1 MSSRFPGLVPAFA
14 LLAMG
19 TAHAQVANQTG
30 SMAYPQS
37 TPSGQVQIPSST
49 ARDTGSMAYPAS
61 PGGVA
66 EAAPRGRDTGG
77 MMTPNSQPSLNT
89 RRSAASMRQVAAR
102 GGDPANS
109 MRPDV
114 MPTPAETATAR
125 ALDSGPAATPVPYTD
140 FMPQPRSMGNGMG
153 RGGMGKGA
161 MGKGRMGRPMHHAMM
176 HRHAKAATPATAA
189 ATPAGTPAATPAPAA
204 APAK

>member
-14 LLAMG
+14 LLAIG
-19 TAHAQVANQTG
+19 TAHAQGANQTG

-37 TPSGQVQIPSST
+37 TPSGQVQIPAST
-49 ARDTGSMAYPAS
+49 ARDTGGMAYPAS
-61 PGGVA
+61 PGGVT

-102 GGDPANS
+102 GDPANS

-125 ALDSGPAATPVPYTD
+125 ALDVGPAAAPVPYTD
-140 FMPQPRSMGNGMG
+140 FMPQPRSAGDGMGRDGMG
-153 RGGMGKGA
+153 RGR
-161 MGKGRMGRPMHHAMM
+161 GRMGRSMHHGAMHHAVM
-176 HRHAKAATPATAA
+176 RGHAKAATPATDS
-189 ATPAGTPAATPAPAA
+189 ATPAPA
-204 APAK
+204 PAK